1 MIFFLRPVSFEGGVM
16 EDKRVT
22 AEEILA
28 ELNLDVRQM
37 AETVADAINGAEAGE
52 IINQSEEQVR
62 DAHAVLRKATYQK
75 ALSLLEKNQRAF
87 SPSAESSR
95 DQLE

>member
-1 MIFFLRPVSFEGGVM
+1 MKPVNVKLLGVP
-16 EDKRVT
+16 RQSRGFT
-22 AEEILA
+22 RLS
-28 ELNLDVRQM
+28 LNLDVRQM
-37 AETVADAINGAEAGE
+37 AETVADAINGAEAGA